1 MEKWERDF
9 ATPLFDEFLSNFLS
23 SLGPMLEDPEFHQ
36 MIVPQQISRDN
47 LERVEEEGGALPP
60 IQSDVDSEIEAL
72 ISEIATLEFKVSTF
86 KVIRSIANRFEQD
99 H

>member
-1 MEKWERDF
+1 M
-9 ATPLFDEFLSNFLS
+9 
-23 SLGPMLEDPEFHQ
+23 
-36 MIVPQQISRDN
+36 
-47 LERVEEEGGALPP
+47 
-60 IQSDVDSEIEAL
+60 QSDVDSEIEAL